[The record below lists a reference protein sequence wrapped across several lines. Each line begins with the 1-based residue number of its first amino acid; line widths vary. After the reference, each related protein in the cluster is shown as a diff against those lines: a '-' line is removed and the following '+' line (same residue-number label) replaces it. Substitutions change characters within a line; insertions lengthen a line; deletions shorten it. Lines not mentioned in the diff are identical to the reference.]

1 MTGMVG
7 NSWALKDFSPMDSI
21 PSAVNLTVYD
31 GGPTE
36 FMATPLQELSDLI
49 REGKMKVQVGKVFHL
64 DDIVEA
70 SRTQEENKAG
80 GKIVV
85 LT

>member
-7 NSWALKDFSPMDSI
+7 GKWSFDNFSPMEVI
-21 PSAVNLTVYD
+21 PNRVNLTVYD
-31 GGPTE
+31 GGVTE
-36 FMATPLQELSDLI
+36 FMEMPLE
-49 REGKMKVQVGKVFHL
+49 KMLRQVEDGTMAAAIGKVFKL

-70 SRTQEENKAG
+70 SRVQEQNKAG

-85 LT
+85 RV

>member
-7 NSWALKDFSPMDSI
+7 NKWWFDKFAPMDSI
-21 PSAVNLTVYD
+21 PSCVNLTVYD
-31 GGPTE
+31 GGVTE
-36 FMATPLQELSDLI
+36 FMEMPLDKMLRQIE
-49 REGKMKVQVGKVFHL
+49 EGAMAVAVGKTFHL
-64 DDIVEA
+64 DQIVEA
-70 SRTQEENKAG
+70 ARVQEENKAG